1 MARKKITRTAPD
13 ANARHL
19 WLAGLGLASMAG
31 RTTVATA
38 TQAVE
43 RVAQARREAIA
54 AVGQAQSL
62 LIETAGGLRDQIGN
76 SVAQASEKIEAA
88 LAPLVAKFKPGKTK
102 RTTRRGRKPVAKK
115 NVRRTAKKVAG
126 KRARKA

>member
-1 MARKKITRTAPD
+1 MARKKITRTVPD

-43 RVAQARREAIA
+43 RAAEARRQTIV
-54 AVGQAQSL
+54 AVGQAQSI
-62 LIETAGGLRDQIGN
+62 LIETAVALRDQIGN
-76 SVAQASEKIEAA
+76 GVAQAGQKIEAA
-88 LAPLVAKFKPGKTK
+88 LAPLVAKFKPGKAK
-102 RTTRRGRKPVAKK
+102 RTTRRGRKPVAK
-115 NVRRTAKKVAG
+115 NNARRIAKKAVG

>member
-1 MARKKITRTAPD
+1 MARKKITRTTPD

-38 TQAVE
+38 SQAAE
-43 RVAQARREAIA
+43 RVARARRETIA

-62 LIETAGGLRDQIGN
+62 LVETAGAVRDQIGHG
-76 SVAQASEKIEAA
+76 VAQVGEKIEAA
-88 LAPLVAKFKPGKTK
+88 LAPLVAKFKPGKAK
-102 RTTRRGRKPVAKK
+102 RTTRRGRKPIARN
-115 NVRRTAKKVAG
+115 NVRRAAKKVAG